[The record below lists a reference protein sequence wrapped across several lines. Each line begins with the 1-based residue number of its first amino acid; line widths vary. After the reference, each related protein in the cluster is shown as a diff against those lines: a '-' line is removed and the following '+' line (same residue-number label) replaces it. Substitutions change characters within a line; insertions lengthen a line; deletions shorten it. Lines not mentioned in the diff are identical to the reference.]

1 MKTLQYKIIV
11 ALLSIGIA
19 ANAQKFDKKYSEEF
33 NTKDN
38 VTIDLNTRHTDIEIE
53 TWNKNKV
60 VIEATIEIVGAS
72 EERAKEIIDNWRF
85 KALGNTNEIE
95 IISKTIGL
103 YGKRI
108 IVSDDNDLI
117 HINDTDFDFDFVVP
131 EVSIGNLAILDSLH
145 IVMPDAVHFNEL
157 IVIPEMNDFNFSF
170 DSSSFD
176 YEKYKNDENYL
187 KQWQEEMKKNL
198 AKMRIELKENS
209 VRMKENTAQLKEEL
223 KAAQEERKIQLKEH
237 VEQRKE
243 AAKQRQ
249 LHEEMRREALT
260 HRKKKQEAV
269 RRDLQESRKRDLAE
283 RRIEIK
289 NILADRDKIKI
300 KRVVKIKAPKG
311 AKFTMNVSYGSV
323 SYPN

>member
-1 MKTLQYKIIV
+1 MKTLQYKIII

-19 ANAQKFDKKYSEEF
+19 ANAQKFDKKYTEEF

-60 VIEATIEIVGAS
+60 VIEATIEIVGAT
-72 EERAKEIIDNWRF
+72 EERAKEIIKNWQF

-95 IISKTIGL
+95 IISKTYGL

-108 IVSDDNDLI
+108 IVSENNDLI
-117 HINDTDFDFDFVVP
+117 HINELDFDFVVP
-131 EVSIGNLAILDSLH
+131 EVSVGNLAILDSLH
-145 IVMPDAVHFNEL
+145 IVMPDAVHFPEL
-157 IVIPEMNDFNFSF
+157 MVIPEMNDFNFSF
-170 DSSSFD
+170 DSLSFD

-209 VRMKENTAQLKEEL
+209 VRMKENTAQLQEEL

-237 VEQRKE
+237 AEQRKE

-249 LHEEMRREALT
+249 LHEEMRREALI
-260 HRKKKQEAV
+260 HKQKKQEV
-269 RRDLQESRKRDLAE
+269 KRRDHLESRKRDLAE

-300 KRVVKIKAPKG
+300 NRVIKIKAPKG
-311 AKFTMNVSYGSV
+311 AKFTMDVSYGSV
-323 SYPN
+323 RYPN

>member
-1 MKTLQYKIIV
+1 MKTLQYKIII
-11 ALLSIGIA
+11 ALLSIGIV
-19 ANAQKFDKKYSEEF
+19 ANAQKFDKKYTEEF

-60 VIEATIEIVGAS
+60 VIEATIEIVGAT
-72 EERAKEIIDNWRF
+72 EERAKEIIKNWQF
-85 KALGNTNEIE
+85 KALGNTKEIE
-95 IISKTIGL
+95 IISKTYGL

-108 IVSDDNDLI
+108 IVSDNNDLI
-117 HINDTDFDFDFVVP
+117 HINDLDFDFVVP
-131 EVSIGNLAILDSLH
+131 EVSVGNLAILDSLH
-145 IVMPDAVHFNEL
+145 IVMPDAVHFPEL
-157 IVIPEMNDFNFSF
+157 MVIPEMNDFNFSF
-170 DSSSFD
+170 DSLSFD

-209 VRMKENTAQLKEEL
+209 VRMKENTALLQEEL

-237 VEQRKE
+237 AEQRKE

-249 LHEEMRREALT
+249 LHEDMRREALT
-260 HRKKKQEAV
+260 HKKKKQEVV
-269 RRDLQESRKRDLAE
+269 RRELLESHKRDLAE

-300 KRVVKIKAPKG
+300 NRVIKIKAPKG
-311 AKFTMNVSYGSV
+311 AKFTMDVSYGSV
-323 SYPN
+323 RYPN

>member
-1 MKTLQYKIIV
+1 MKTLQYKIII

-19 ANAQKFDKKYSEEF
+19 ANAQKFDKKYTEEF

-60 VIEATIEIVGAS
+60 VIEATIEIVGAT
-72 EERAKEIIDNWRF
+72 EERAKEIIKNWQF

-95 IISKTIGL
+95 IISKTYGL

-108 IVSDDNDLI
+108 IVSENNDLI
-117 HINDTDFDFDFVVP
+117 HINDLDFDFVVP
-131 EVSIGNLAILDSLH
+131 EVSVGNLAILDSLH
-145 IVMPDAVHFNEL
+145 IVMPDAVHFPEL
-157 IVIPEMNDFNFSF
+157 MVIPEMNDFNFSF
-170 DSSSFD
+170 DSLTFD

-209 VRMKENTAQLKEEL
+209 VRMKENTAQLQEEL

-237 VEQRKE
+237 AEQRKE

-249 LHEEMRREALT
+249 LHEEMRREALI
-260 HRKKKQEAV
+260 HKQKKQEV
-269 RRDLQESRKRDLAE
+269 KRRDHLESRKRDLAE

-300 KRVVKIKAPKG
+300 NRVIKIKAPKG
-311 AKFTMNVSYGSV
+311 AKFTMDVSYGSV
-323 SYPN
+323 RYPN

>member
-1 MKTLQYKIIV
+1 MKTLQYKIII
-11 ALLSIGIA
+11 ALLSIGIV
-19 ANAQKFDKKYSEEF
+19 ANAQKFDKKYTEEF

-60 VIEATIEIVGAS
+60 VIEATIEIVGAT
-72 EERAKEIIDNWRF
+72 EERAKEIIKNWQF
-85 KALGNTNEIE
+85 KALGNTKEIE
-95 IISKTIGL
+95 IISKTYGL

-108 IVSDDNDLI
+108 IVSDNNDLI
-117 HINDTDFDFDFVVP
+117 HINDLDFDFVVP
-131 EVSIGNLAILDSLH
+131 EVSVGNLAILDSLH
-145 IVMPDAVHFNEL
+145 IVMPDAVHFPEL
-157 IVIPEMNDFNFSF
+157 MVIPEMNDFNFSF
-170 DSSSFD
+170 DSLSFD

-209 VRMKENTAQLKEEL
+209 VRMKENTAQLQEEL

-237 VEQRKE
+237 AEQRKE

-260 HRKKKQEAV
+260 HKKKKQEVV
-269 RRDLQESRKRDLAE
+269 RRELLESHKRDLAE

-300 KRVVKIKAPKG
+300 NRVIKIKAPKG
-311 AKFTMNVSYGSV
+311 AKFTMDVSYGSV
-323 SYPN
+323 RYPN

>member
-1 MKTLQYKIIV
+1 MKTLQYKIII

-19 ANAQKFDKKYSEEF
+19 ANAQKFDKKYTEEF

-60 VIEATIEIVGAS
+60 VIEATIEIVGAT
-72 EERAKEIIDNWRF
+72 EERAKEIIKNWQF

-95 IISKTIGL
+95 IISKTYGL

-108 IVSDDNDLI
+108 IVSENNDLI
-117 HINDTDFDFDFVVP
+117 HINDLDFDFVVP
-131 EVSIGNLAILDSLH
+131 EVSVGNLAILDSLH
-145 IVMPDAVHFNEL
+145 IVMPDAVHFPEL
-157 IVIPEMNDFNFSF
+157 MVIPEMNDFNFSF
-170 DSSSFD
+170 DSLTFD

-209 VRMKENTAQLKEEL
+209 VRLKENTAQLQEEL
-223 KAAQEERKIQLKEH
+223 KAAQEERKIQLKEYA
-237 VEQRKE
+237 EQRKE
-243 AAKQRQ
+243 AAKKRQ
-249 LHEEMRREALT
+249 LHEEMRKEALI
-260 HRKKKQEAV
+260 HKQKKQEV
-269 RRDLQESRKRDLAE
+269 KRRDHLESRKRDLAE

-300 KRVVKIKAPKG
+300 NRVIKIKAPKG
-311 AKFTMNVSYGSV
+311 AKFTMDVSYGSV
-323 SYPN
+323 RYPN

>member
-1 MKTLQYKIIV
+1 MKTLQYKIII

-19 ANAQKFDKKYSEEF
+19 ANAQKFDKKYTEEF

-60 VIEATIEIVGAS
+60 VIEATIEIVGAT
-72 EERAKEIIDNWRF
+72 EERAKEIIKNWQF

-95 IISKTIGL
+95 IISKTYGL

-108 IVSDDNDLI
+108 IVSENNDLI
-117 HINDTDFDFDFVVP
+117 HINDLDFDFVVP
-131 EVSIGNLAILDSLH
+131 EVSVGNLAILDSLH
-145 IVMPDAVHFNEL
+145 IVMPDAVHFPEL
-157 IVIPEMNDFNFSF
+157 MVIPEMNDFNFSF
-170 DSSSFD
+170 DSLSFD

-209 VRMKENTAQLKEEL
+209 VRMKENTAQLQEEL

-237 VEQRKE
+237 AEQRKE

-249 LHEEMRREALT
+249 LHEEMRREALI
-260 HRKKKQEAV
+260 HKQKKQEV
-269 RRDLQESRKRDLAE
+269 KRRDHLESRKRDLAE

-300 KRVVKIKAPKG
+300 NRVIKIKAPKG
-311 AKFTMNVSYGSV
+311 AKFTMDVSYGSV
-323 SYPN
+323 RYPN

>member
-1 MKTLQYKIIV
+1 MKTLQYKIII

-19 ANAQKFDKKYSEEF
+19 ANAQKFDKKYTEEF

-60 VIEATIEIVGAS
+60 VIEATIEIVGAT
-72 EERAKEIIDNWRF
+72 EERAKEIIKNWQF

-95 IISKTIGL
+95 IISKTYGL

-108 IVSDDNDLI
+108 IVSENNDLI
-117 HINDTDFDFDFVVP
+117 HINDLDFDFVVP
-131 EVSIGNLAILDSLH
+131 EVSVGNLAILDSLH
-145 IVMPDAVHFNEL
+145 IVMPDAVHFPEL
-157 IVIPEMNDFNFSF
+157 MVIPEMNDFNFSF
-170 DSSSFD
+170 DSLTFD

-209 VRMKENTAQLKEEL
+209 VRMKENTAQLQEEL

-237 VEQRKE
+237 AEQRKE

-249 LHEEMRREALT
+249 LHEEMRREALI
-260 HRKKKQEAV
+260 HKQKKQEV
-269 RRDLQESRKRDLAE
+269 KRRDHLESRKRDLAE

-300 KRVVKIKAPKG
+300 NRVIKIKAPKG
-311 AKFTMNVSYGSV
+311 AKFTMDVSYGSV
-323 SYPN
+323 RYPD

>member
-1 MKTLQYKIIV
+1 MKTLQYKIII

-19 ANAQKFDKKYSEEF
+19 ANAQKFDKKYTEEF

-60 VIEATIEIVGAS
+60 VIEATIEIVGAT
-72 EERAKEIIDNWRF
+72 EERAKEIIKNWQF

-95 IISKTIGL
+95 IISKTYGL

-108 IVSDDNDLI
+108 IVSENNDLI
-117 HINDTDFDFDFVVP
+117 HINELDFDFVVP
-131 EVSIGNLAILDSLH
+131 EVSVGNLAILDSLH
-145 IVMPDAVHFNEL
+145 IVMPDAVHFPEL
-157 IVIPEMNDFNFSF
+157 MVIPEMNDFNFSF
-170 DSSSFD
+170 DSLTFD

-209 VRMKENTAQLKEEL
+209 VRMKENTAQLQEEL

-237 VEQRKE
+237 AEQRKE

-249 LHEEMRREALT
+249 LHEEMRREALI
-260 HRKKKQEAV
+260 HKQKKQEV
-269 RRDLQESRKRDLAE
+269 KRRDHLESRKRDLAE

-300 KRVVKIKAPKG
+300 NRVIKIKAPKG
-311 AKFTMNVSYGSV
+311 AKFTMDVSYGSV
-323 SYPN
+323 RYPN

>member
-1 MKTLQYKIIV
+1 MKTLQYKIII

-19 ANAQKFDKKYSEEF
+19 VNAQKFDKKYTEEF

-60 VIEATIEIVGAS
+60 VIEATIEIVGAT
-72 EERAKEIIDNWRF
+72 EERAKEIIKNWQF
-85 KALGNTNEIE
+85 KALGNTNKIE
-95 IISKTIGL
+95 IISKTYGL

-108 IVSDDNDLI
+108 IVSENNDLI
-117 HINDTDFDFDFVVP
+117 HINDLDFDFVVP
-131 EVSIGNLAILDSLH
+131 EVSVGNLAILDSLH
-145 IVMPDAVHFNEL
+145 IVMPDAVHFPEL
-157 IVIPEMNDFNFSF
+157 MVIPEMNDFNFSF
-170 DSSSFD
+170 DSLSFD

-209 VRMKENTAQLKEEL
+209 VRMKENTAQLQEEL

-237 VEQRKE
+237 AEQRKE

-260 HRKKKQEAV
+260 HKKKKQEVV
-269 RRDLQESRKRDLAE
+269 RRELLESHKRDLAE

-300 KRVVKIKAPKG
+300 NRVIKIKAPKG
-311 AKFTMNVSYGSV
+311 AKFTMDVSYGSV
-323 SYPN
+323 RYPN

>member
-1 MKTLQYKIIV
+1 MKTLQYKIII
-11 ALLSIGIA
+11 ALLSIGIV
-19 ANAQKFDKKYSEEF
+19 ANAQKFDKKYTEEF

-60 VIEATIEIVGAS
+60 VIEATIEIVGAT
-72 EERAKEIIDNWRF
+72 EERAKEIIKNWHF
-85 KALGNTNEIE
+85 KALGNTKEIE
-95 IISKTIGL
+95 IISKTYGL

-108 IVSDDNDLI
+108 IVSDNNDLI
-117 HINDTDFDFDFVVP
+117 HINDLDFDFVVP
-131 EVSIGNLAILDSLH
+131 EVSVGNLAILDSLH
-145 IVMPDAVHFNEL
+145 IVMPDAVHFPEL
-157 IVIPEMNDFNFSF
+157 MVIPEMNDFNFSF
-170 DSSSFD
+170 DSLSFD

-209 VRMKENTAQLKEEL
+209 VRMKENTAQLQEEL

-237 VEQRKE
+237 AEQRKE

-260 HRKKKQEAV
+260 HKKKKQEVV
-269 RRDLQESRKRDLAE
+269 RRELLESHKRDLAE

-300 KRVVKIKAPKG
+300 NRVIKIKAPKG
-311 AKFTMNVSYGSV
+311 AKFTMDVSYGSV
-323 SYPN
+323 RYPN

>member
-1 MKTLQYKIIV
+1 MKTLQYKIII

-19 ANAQKFDKKYSEEF
+19 ANAQKIDKKYTEEF

-38 VTIDLNTRHTDIEIE
+38 VAIDLNTRHTDIEIE

-60 VIEATIEIVGAS
+60 VIEATIEIVGAT
-72 EERAKEIIDNWRF
+72 EERAKEIIENWQF
-85 KALGNTNEIE
+85 KALGNTNEID
-95 IISKTIGL
+95 IISKTYGL

-108 IVSDDNDLI
+108 IVSDNNDLI
-117 HINDTDFDFDFVVP
+117 HINERDFDFDFVVP
-131 EVSIGNLAILDSLH
+131 EVSVGNLAILDSLH
-145 IVMPDAVHFNEL
+145 IVMPDAVHFPEL
-157 IVIPEMNDFNFSF
+157 MVIPEMNDFNFSF
-170 DSSSFD
+170 DSLSFD

-237 VEQRKE
+237 AEQRKE

-249 LHEEMRREALT
+249 LHEEMRKEALT
-260 HRKKKQEAV
+260 HRQKKQEV
-269 RRDLQESRKRDLAE
+269 IRRDHLESRKRDLAE

-300 KRVVKIKAPKG
+300 NRVIKIKAPKG

>member
-1 MKTLQYKIIV
+1 MKTLQYKIII
-11 ALLSIGIA
+11 ALLSFGIV

-33 NTKDN
+33 NTEDN

-60 VIEATIEIVGAS
+60 VIEATIEINGAT

-117 HINDTDFDFDFVVP
+117 HINDTDFDFDFIVP
-131 EVSIGNLAILDSLH
+131 EVSVGNLAILDSLH
-145 IVMPDAVHFNEL
+145 IVMPDAVHFPEL
-157 IVIPEMNDFNFSF
+157 MIIPEMNEFKFSF
-170 DSSSFD
+170 DSLSFD

-187 KQWQEEMKKNL
+187 KKWQEEMKKNL

-209 VRMKENTAQLKEEL
+209 VRMKENTAKLKEEL
-223 KAAQEERKIQLKEH
+223 KAAQVERNIQLKEH
-237 VEQRKE
+237 AEHRKE

-249 LHEEMRREALT
+249 LHEEMRKEALE
-260 HRKKKQEAV
+260 HRKKKQKV
-269 RRDLQESRKRDLAE
+269 LRKDLLESRKRDLAE
-283 RRIEIK
+283 RRNEIN

-300 KRVVKIKAPKG
+300 NKVIKIKAPKG
-311 AKFTMNVSYGSV
+311 AKFMMDVSYGSV

>member
-1 MKTLQYKIIV
+1 MKTLQYKIII

-19 ANAQKFDKKYSEEF
+19 ANAQKFDKKYTEEF

-60 VIEATIEIVGAS
+60 VIEATIEIVGAT
-72 EERAKEIIDNWRF
+72 EERAKEIIKNWQF

-95 IISKTIGL
+95 IISKTYGL

-108 IVSDDNDLI
+108 IVSENNDLI
-117 HINDTDFDFDFVVP
+117 HINDLDFDFVVP
-131 EVSIGNLAILDSLH
+131 EVSVGNLAILDSLH
-145 IVMPDAVHFNEL
+145 IVMPDAVHFPEL
-157 IVIPEMNDFNFSF
+157 MVIPEMNDFNFSF
-170 DSSSFD
+170 DSLSFD

-209 VRMKENTAQLKEEL
+209 VRMKENTAQLQEEL

-237 VEQRKE
+237 AEQRKE

-249 LHEEMRREALT
+249 LHEEMRREALI
-260 HRKKKQEAV
+260 HKQKK
-269 RRDLQESRKRDLAE
+269 
-283 RRIEIK
+283 IK

-300 KRVVKIKAPKG
+300 NRVIKIKAPKG
-311 AKFTMNVSYGSV
+311 AKFTMDVSYGSV
-323 SYPN
+323 RYPN

>member
-1 MKTLQYKIIV
+1 MKTLQYKMIIV
-11 ALLSIGIA
+11 LLSLGII

-60 VIEATIEIVGAS
+60 VIEATIEIVGAT
-72 EERAKEIIDNWRF
+72 EDKAKEIIENWRF

-95 IISKTIGL
+95 IISKTYGL

-117 HINDTDFDFDFVVP
+117 HIKDLDFDFDFVVP
-131 EVSIGNLAILDSLH
+131 EVSVGNLAILDSLH
-145 IVMPDAVHFNEL
+145 IVMPDAVHFPEL
-157 IVIPEMNDFNFSF
+157 MVIPEMTDFNFSF
-170 DSSSFD
+170 DSLSFN

-198 AKMRIELKENS
+198 EKMRVELKENS

-223 KAAQEERKIQLKEH
+223 KAAQEERKIALKEH
-237 VEQRKE
+237 AVHRKE
-243 AAKQRQ
+243 AAKLKKIR
-249 LHEEMRREALT
+249 EERYKEAKILRREEQER
-260 HRKKKQEAV
+260 HREELGISLNNKVAD
-269 RRDLQESRKRDLAE
+269 RLIIR
-283 RRIEIK
+283 

-300 KRVVKIKAPKG
+300 NRVIKIKAPKG